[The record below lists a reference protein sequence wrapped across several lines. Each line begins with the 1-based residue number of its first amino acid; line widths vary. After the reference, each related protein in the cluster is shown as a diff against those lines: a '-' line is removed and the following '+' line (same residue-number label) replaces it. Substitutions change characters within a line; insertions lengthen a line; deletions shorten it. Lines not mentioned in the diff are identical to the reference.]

1 VHSELALSLNLKTC
15 RTKAIEQEATLK
27 IVIFIKQVV
36 DVTRKIRVKDD
47 GTIQEDGLEYV
58 LSAHDACAIEE
69 AIQIKEKN
77 KNVEVTLVCRGPAR
91 ARKAIRE
98 GLAIGADK
106 AIHLQDDA
114 VNSYDAT
121 ANARIFARVL
131 KTIPYDVVFLGKQA
145 QDSDMQATAE
155 ILSEMLA
162 LPMASN
168 CIKVDIQADT
178 VVVHRQADRYM
189 ELIELGTPCII
200 SVNNDLNNPRYLSI
214 NGIIASKKKPIVTK
228 KPTDFGL
235 REDQIGKA
243 GSLIER
249 LRYETPQA
257 RAAGKK
263 FEGDV
268 VEITN
273 NVIELLTTEAKILG

>member
-1 VHSELALSLNLKTC
+1 VAFDRRLF
-15 RTKAIEQEATLK
+15 LK

-36 DVTRKIRVKDD
+36 DVTQKINVNID

-77 KNVEVTLVCRGPAR
+77 KDVEVTLVCMGPAR

-98 GLAIGADK
+98 GLAFGADN

-114 VNSYDAT
+114 VNSNDAT

-131 KTIPYDVVFLGKQA
+131 KTIPFDVVFLGKQA

-155 ILSEMLA
+155 ILSEMLG

-168 CIKVDIQADT
+168 CIKVAIQADKA
-178 VVVHRQADRYM
+178 VVHRQADRYL
-189 ELIELGTPCII
+189 ELIELEKPCII
-200 SVNNDLNNPRYLSI
+200 TVNNDLNNPRYLSI
-214 NGIIASKKKPIVTK
+214 NGIIASKNKPIVTK

-235 REDQIGKA
+235 REDQIGRA

-249 LRYETPQA
+249 LKYETPHQA
-257 RAAGKK
+257 RAPGKK

-268 VEITN
+268 IEITN
-273 NVIELLTTEAKILG
+273 KVIELLATEAKVIG